1 MGWHTTAASPSR
13 HHARLATTTSSSN
26 ALPAFQVLA
35 TGNDY
40 TGNVLELKSDKAAA
54 SDYRLLYATVDGAEV
69 STAY

>member
-1 MGWHTTAASPSR
+1 MYTPRT
-13 HHARLATTTSSSN
+13 HHARTVHSSN

-35 TGNDY
+35 TGADY

-69 STAY
+69 SNSTTVVRSPLLW